1 MNQKT
6 LTSTKS
12 EQLASTKVSVLTFF
26 HNERDN
32 LPFLQSRIESVL
44 EKSSFDIEVIL
55 VDDAS
60 LDGSDQFARQWKS
73 DKYQTKYIRFSR
85 NFGSH
90 AAITAGLQQCDGDC
104 AVIMAA
110 DLQDPPETIPDLVDE
125 FRKGNDVVWACRSDR
140 LGETF
145 FTKFTSGVYYQTMRR
160 MGLPNMPPK
169 GADFLLISRK
179 VIDAVNQHPEKHT
192 SVLAMILWM
201 GFKQS
206 FIYYVKQARHA
217 GTSKWTFSKKIKLFI
232 DSIVSFSYVPIRLM
246 SSLGLALAMAGFL
259 YAIVVF
265 VSRLAGFVTTGTG
278 FAALMTVLL
287 VGQGSIL
294 LTLGI
299 LGEYLWRAYDESRGR
314 PRFIIDELIKHESVS
329 DRD

>member
-1 MNQKT
+1 
-6 LTSTKS
+6 L
-12 EQLASTKVSVLTFF
+12 LTFF

-32 LPFLQSRIESVL
+32 LPVLQRRIESVL

-60 LDGSDQFARQWKS
+60 LDGSDHFARQWKS
-73 DKYQTKYIRFSR
+73 DEYQTKYIRFSR

-104 AVIMAA
+104 AIIMAA
-110 DLQDPPETIPDLVDE
+110 DLQDPPETIPDLVEE
-125 FRKGNDVVWACRSDR
+125 FRKGNDVVWACRSER

-145 FTKFTSGVYYQTMRR
+145 FTRFTSGIYYHTMRR
-160 MGLPNMPPK
+160 LGLPNMPPK

-206 FIYYVKQARHA
+206 FISYVKQARHS

-246 SSLGLALAMAGFL
+246 SSFGLALAMAGFI

-265 VSRLAGFVTTGTG
+265 VSRLAGLVSTGTG

-294 LTLGI
+294 LMLGI
-299 LGEYLWRAYDESRGR
+299 LGEYLWRAFDESRGR
-314 PRFIIDELIKHESVS
+314 PRFIIDEIVVHPTDSESN
-329 DRD
+329 

>member
-1 MNQKT
+1 MHVCIVISF
-6 LTSTKS
+6 LDE
-12 EQLASTKVSVLTFF
+12 EQ
-26 HNERDN
+26 N
-32 LPFLQSRIESVL
+32 LPALKDRLSAVMDEAEFETSAV
-44 EKSSFDIEVIL
+44 F
-55 VDDAS
+55 VDD
-60 LDGSDQFARQWKS
+60 GSS
-73 DKYQTKYIRFSR
+73 DKSAQIIRDWIDCDKRVRLVRLTR

-90 AAITAGLQQCDGDC
+90 AAVVAGLQHCKCDC

-110 DLQDPPETIPDLVDE
+110 DLQDPPETIPQLVEE

-140 LGETF
+140 LGESF
-145 FTKFTSGVYYQTMRR
+145 FTKLNSNIYYQIMRR

-169 GADFLLISRK
+169 GADFLLIGRK
-179 VIDAVNQHPEKHT
+179 VIDAVVQHPEKHT

-217 GTSKWTFSKKIKLFI
+217 GTSKWTISKKIKLFI
-232 DSIVSFSYVPIRLM
+232 DSIISFSYVPIRFM
-246 SSLGLALAMAGFL
+246 SAFGLSLALAGFI

-294 LTLGI
+294 LMLGI
-299 LGEYLWRAYDESRGR
+299 LGEYLWRAFDESRGR
-314 PRFIIDELIKHESVS
+314 PRFIVDEVFQHESMS
-329 DRD
+329 DRI